1 MINSFLSLNL
11 TFFVVV
17 FVSTL
22 FLFVGIFYS
31 KKKVSLNTYL
41 VSNRNVGVFNL
52 SATLIASSLGAW
64 ILFGPPTAATWGGF
78 GSVIGYAL
86 GAAFP
91 MTALIFFGKKLRVLL
106 PKGKS
111 LTELVLKRFGKNL
124 FKLIFSLMIFY
135 LLIFLCAEVTAISK
149 LIYYISGL
157 DVWISATIILSFTLI
172 YVLFGG
178 LKATIRSDGIQ
189 FIAIILLFFYLIFSL
204 FFQNNNNLNLNIF
217 EENFIK
223 FDSKSLI
230 TSFQFGFVF
239 FIAVAAT
246 NLFHQGNWQRVY
258 AAKSEKI
265 LVKSLLISF
274 FIIFVIVLG
283 LGLTG
288 SISKLNGLKFNEDFA
303 FFSVI
308 LNKSDIFASLIVL
321 IFSLCLTIS
330 TVDTLLNSI
339 SSLTIVHS
347 KDFFNFKYLKDKK
360 LSNVILI
367 ILSILCL
374 VIALYQLSVLYL
386 FLLADLLC
394 CACVYIIFKGFYQK
408 KIYPNRSFILI
419 MIGLFSGLLFF
430 PSIDFSKSLLIG
442 VIFDINS
449 FNEIFTSSLLFWSF
463 LFAFILPMIF
473 DQLFESF
480 TGYKILSTKLFS
492 NKNKKNSSSKLFS

>member
-11 TFFVVV
+11 TFAVVL
-17 FVSTL
+17 FISTL

-31 KKKVSLNTYL
+31 RKKVSLNTYL
-41 VSNRNVGVFNL
+41 VSDRNEGVFSL

-86 GAAFP
+86 GTAFP
-91 MTALIFFGKKLRVLL
+91 MILLIFFGKKIRLLL

-111 LTELVLKRFGKNL
+111 LTEIVLKKFGKNL

-135 LLIFLCAEVTAISK
+135 LFIFLCAEVTAISK
-149 LIYYISGL
+149 LIYFISGL
-157 DVWISATIILSFTLI
+157 NIWISASIVLFFTLT

-178 LKATIRSDGIQ
+178 LKATIRSDRIQ
-189 FIAIILLFFYLIFSL
+189 FVIIVLLLLCLIFSV
-204 FFQNNNNLNLNIF
+204 FFQNNNNLNLNVF
-217 EENFIK
+217 QENFIK
-223 FDSKSLI
+223 SDSKSLI
-230 TSFQFGFVF
+230 SSFQFGFVF

-258 AAKSEKI
+258 AAKNEKI

-274 FIIFVIVLG
+274 FIIFLIVFFMG
-283 LGLTG
+283 VTG
-288 SISKLNGLKFNEDFA
+288 SISKLNGLKFSEDLA
-303 FFSVI
+303 FFSII
-308 LNKSDIFASLIVL
+308 LNKNDFLISLIVV

-347 KDFFNFKYLKDKK
+347 KNFFNLKNFKDKK

-367 ILSILCL
+367 LLSVFCL
-374 VIALYQLSVLYL
+374 IIALYQFSVLYL

-394 CACVYIIFKGFYQK
+394 CACVYVIFKGLYQN
-408 KIYPNRSFILI
+408 KIYPGRCLFLI
-419 MIGLFSGLLFF
+419 MSGLCLGLLFF
-430 PSIDFSKSLLIG
+430 PSTDFSKSLLVG
-442 VIFDINS
+442 FIFNKSI
-449 FNEIFTSSLLFWSF
+449 FNEIFTNSLLFWSF
-463 LFAFILPMIF
+463 LFAFITPLVADFFLIK
-473 DQLFESF
+473 S
-480 TGYKILSTKLFS
+480 S
-492 NKNKKNSSSKLFS
+492 NYL

>member
-11 TFFVVV
+11 AFSVVV
-17 FVSTL
+17 LVSIL
-22 FLFVGIFYS
+22 FSFIGIFYS
-31 KKKVSLNTYL
+31 RKKISLNTYL

-91 MTALIFFGKKLRVLL
+91 MIALIFFGKKLRVLL
-106 PKGKS
+106 PKGRS

-135 LLIFLCAEVTAISK
+135 LFIFLCAEVTAISK

-189 FIAIILLFFYLIFSL
+189 FIAIVLLFFYLIFSL

-223 FDSKSLI
+223 FDNKSLI

-274 FIIFVIVLG
+274 FIIFIIVLG

-288 SISKLNGLKFNEDFA
+288 SISKLNGLKFNEDLA
-303 FFSVI
+303 FFSII
-308 LNKSDIFASLIVL
+308 LNKSDIFVSLIVL

-347 KDFFNFKYLKDKK
+347 KDFFNFKYSKDKK

-367 ILSILCL
+367 LLSILCL

-394 CACVYIIFKGFYQK
+394 CACVYVIFKGFYQK
-408 KIYPNRSFILI
+408 KIYPNHSFILI
-419 MIGLFSGLLFF
+419 MTGLCLGLLFF
-430 PSIDFSKSLLIG
+430 PSMDFSKSLLIG
-442 VIFDINS
+442 VIFDKSN
-449 FNEIFTSSLLFWSF
+449 FNEIFTNSLLFWSF
-463 LFAFILPMIF
+463 LFATFSPMFF
-473 DQLFESF
+473 DII
-480 TGYKILSTKLFS
+480 YRRAK
-492 NKNKKNSSSKLFS
+492 

>member
-1 MINSFLSLNL
+1 MINNFLSLNL
-11 TFFVVV
+11 AFGVVV
-17 FVSTL
+17 LVSTL
-22 FLFVGIFYS
+22 FLFIGIFYS
-31 KKKVSLNTYL
+31 RKKVSLNTYL

-91 MTALIFFGKKLRVLL
+91 MIALIFFGKKLRVLL
-106 PKGKS
+106 PKGRS
-111 LTELVLKRFGKNL
+111 LTELVLKRFGKKL
-124 FKLIFSLMIFY
+124 FKLIFFLMIFY
-135 LLIFLCAEVTAISK
+135 LFIFLCAEVTAISK

-274 FIIFVIVLG
+274 FIIFIIVLG

-288 SISKLNGLKFNEDFA
+288 SISKLNDLKFNEDLA
-303 FFSVI
+303 FFSII
-308 LNKSDIFASLIVL
+308 LNKSDIFVSLIVL

-367 ILSILCL
+367 LLSILCL

-394 CACVYIIFKGFYQK
+394 CACVYVIFKGFYQK
-408 KIYPNRSFILI
+408 KIYPSQSFILI
-419 MIGLFSGLLFF
+419 MTGLSLGLLFF
-430 PSIDFSKSLLIG
+430 PSMDFSKSLLIG
-442 VIFDINS
+442 VIFDKSN
-449 FNEIFTSSLLFWSF
+449 FNEIFTNSLLFWSF
-463 LFAFILPMIF
+463 LFATFSPMFF
-473 DQLFESF
+473 DIIHRRV
-480 TGYKILSTKLFS
+480 K
-492 NKNKKNSSSKLFS
+492 

>member
-11 TFFVVV
+11 AFTVVV
-17 FVSTL
+17 FISTL
-22 FLFVGIFYS
+22 FLFIGIFYS
-31 KKKVSLNTYL
+31 RKKISLNTYL

-91 MTALIFFGKKLRVLL
+91 MIALIFFGKKLRVLL
-106 PKGKS
+106 PKGRS

-135 LLIFLCAEVTAISK
+135 LFIFLCAEVTAISK

-178 LKATIRSDGIQ
+178 LRATIRSDGIQ
-189 FIAIILLFFYLIFSL
+189 FIAIILLFFYLIFAL
-204 FFQNNNNLNLNIF
+204 FLQNNNNLNLNIF

-274 FIIFVIVLG
+274 FVIFVIVLG

-288 SISKLNGLKFNEDFA
+288 SISKLNGLKFNEDLA
-303 FFSVI
+303 FFSII
-308 LNKSDIFASLIVL
+308 LNKSDIFVSLIML

-367 ILSILCL
+367 LLSILCL
-374 VIALYQLSVLYL
+374 IIALYQLSVLYL

-394 CACVYIIFKGFYQK
+394 CACVYVIFKGFYQK
-408 KIYPNRSFILI
+408 KIYPSQSFILI
-419 MIGLFSGLLFF
+419 MIGLLLGLLFF

-442 VIFDINS
+442 VIFDKSN
-449 FNEIFTSSLLFWSF
+449 FNEIFTNSLLFWSF
-463 LFAFILPMIF
+463 LFATFSPIF
-473 DQLFESF
+473 FDII
-480 TGYKILSTKLFS
+480 YRRVK
-492 NKNKKNSSSKLFS
+492 

>member
-11 TFFVVV
+11 AFSVVGLI
-17 FVSTL
+17 STL
-22 FLFVGIFYS
+22 FLFIGIFYS
-31 KKKVSLNTYL
+31 RKKISLNTYL

-91 MTALIFFGKKLRVLL
+91 MIALIFFGKKLRVLL
-106 PKGKS
+106 PKGRS
-111 LTELVLKRFGKNL
+111 LTELVLKRFGKKL

-135 LLIFLCAEVTAISK
+135 LFIFLCAEVTAISK

-189 FIAIILLFFYLIFSL
+189 FIAIILLFFYLIFAL

-274 FIIFVIVLG
+274 FIIFIIVLG

-288 SISKLNGLKFNEDFA
+288 SISKLNGLKFNEDLA
-303 FFSVI
+303 FFSII
-308 LNKSDIFASLIVL
+308 LNKSDILISLIIL

-367 ILSILCL
+367 LLSILCL

-394 CACVYIIFKGFYQK
+394 CACVYVIFQGFYQK

-419 MIGLFSGLLFF
+419 MIGLFLGLLFF

-442 VIFDINS
+442 VIFDKSN
-449 FNEIFTSSLLFWSF
+449 FNEIFTNSLLFWSF
-463 LFAFILPMIF
+463 LFATFSPIF
-473 DQLFESF
+473 FDII
-480 TGYKILSTKLFS
+480 YRRVK
-492 NKNKKNSSSKLFS
+492 

>member
-1 MINSFLSLNL
+1 MIDSFLSLNL
-11 TFFVVV
+11 AFTVVV
-17 FVSTL
+17 FISSL
-22 FLFVGIFYS
+22 FLFIGIFYS
-31 KKKVSLNTYL
+31 RKKVSLNTYL
-41 VSNRNVGVFNL
+41 VSDRNEGVFSL

-86 GAAFP
+86 GTAFP
-91 MTALIFFGKKLRVLL
+91 MILLIFFGKKIRVLL

-111 LTELVLKRFGKNL
+111 LTELVLKKFGKNL

-135 LLIFLCAEVTAISK
+135 LFIFLCAEVTAISK

-157 DVWISATIILSFTLI
+157 NIWISASIILFFTLT

-189 FIAIILLFFYLIFSL
+189 FVVIILLFLYLIFSVFL
-204 FFQNNNNLNLNIF
+204 HNNSNLNLNIF
-217 EENFIK
+217 QNDFIK

-230 TSFQFGFVF
+230 SSFQFGFVF

-258 AAKSEKI
+258 AAKNDKI

-274 FIIFVIVLG
+274 FIIFFIVL
-283 LGLTG
+283 LMGLTG
-288 SISKLNGLKFNEDFA
+288 SVSKLNGLKFNEDLA
-303 FFSVI
+303 FFSII
-308 LNKSDIFASLIVL
+308 LNKNDIVISLIIL

-347 KDFFNFKYLKDKK
+347 KDFFNFKYLKDKR
-360 LSNVILI
+360 LSNLVLIL
-367 ILSILCL
+367 LSIICL
-374 VIALYQLSVLYL
+374 IIALYQFSVLYL

-394 CACVYIIFKGFYQK
+394 CACVYVIFKGLYQK
-408 KIYPNRSFILI
+408 KINSLRSIVLI

-430 PSIDFSKSLLIG
+430 PNIYFSQSLLVG
-442 VIFDINS
+442 FIFDKS
-449 FNEIFTSSLLFWSF
+449 FFSLIFVNSLLFWSF
-463 LFAFILPMIF
+463 LCAFLLPLISDMFVETYKKIF
-473 DQLFESF
+473 
-480 TGYKILSTKLFS
+480 
-492 NKNKKNSSSKLFS
+492 NN

>member
-1 MINSFLSLNL
+1 MINSFLSTNL
-11 TFFVVV
+11 AFVVV
-17 FVSTL
+17 VFISTL

-31 KKKVSLNTYL
+31 RKKISLNTYL
-41 VSNRNVGVFNL
+41 VSNRNVGAFNL

-91 MTALIFFGKKLRVLL
+91 MIALIFFGKKLRALL
-106 PKGKS
+106 PKGRS
-111 LTELVLKRFGKNL
+111 LTELVLKRFGKKL

-135 LLIFLCAEVTAISK
+135 LFIFLCAEITAISK

-204 FFQNNNNLNLNIF
+204 FFQNNNNLNFNIF

-274 FIIFVIVLG
+274 FVIFVIVLG

-288 SISKLNGLKFNEDFA
+288 SISKLNGLKFNEDLA
-303 FFSVI
+303 FFSII
-308 LNKSDIFASLIVL
+308 LNKSDTFVSLIVL

-367 ILSILCL
+367 LLSILCL

-394 CACVYIIFKGFYQK
+394 CACVYVIFKGFYQK
-408 KIYPNRSFILI
+408 KIYPSQSFILI
-419 MIGLFSGLLFF
+419 MIGLFLGLLFF
-430 PSIDFSKSLLIG
+430 PSLDFSKSLLIG
-442 VIFDINS
+442 VIFDKSN
-449 FNEIFTSSLLFWSF
+449 FNEIFTNSLLFWSF
-463 LFAFILPMIF
+463 LFATFSPMFF
-473 DQLFESF
+473 D
-480 TGYKILSTKLFS
+480 TIYRRIK
-492 NKNKKNSSSKLFS
+492 

>member
-11 TFFVVV
+11 AFIVVV
-17 FVSTL
+17 FISIL

-41 VSNRNVGVFNL
+41 VADRNEGVFNL

-91 MTALIFFGKKLRVLL
+91 MIALIFFGKKLRVLL
-106 PKGKS
+106 PKGRS
-111 LTELVLKRFGKNL
+111 LTELVLKRFGKKL
-124 FKLIFSLMIFY
+124 FKLIFFLMIFY
-135 LLIFLCAEVTAISK
+135 LFIFLCAEVTAISK

-189 FIAIILLFFYLIFSL
+189 IIAIILLFFYLIFAI

-223 FDSKSLI
+223 FDRKSLI

-246 NLFHQGNWQRVY
+246 NLFHQGNWHRVY

-288 SISKLNGLKFNEDFA
+288 SISKLNGLKFNEDLA
-303 FFSVI
+303 FFSII
-308 LNKSDIFASLIVL
+308 LNKSDIFVSLIVL

-347 KDFFNFKYLKDKK
+347 KDFFNFKYFKDKK
-360 LSNVILI
+360 LSHVILI

-374 VIALYQLSVLYL
+374 IIALYQLSVLYL

-394 CACVYIIFKGFYQK
+394 CACVYVIFKGFYQK
-408 KIYPNRSFILI
+408 KIYPNRSLILI
-419 MIGLFSGLLFF
+419 MIGLFLGLLFF

-442 VIFDINS
+442 VIFNKS
-449 FNEIFTSSLLFWSF
+449 NFNEIFTNSLLFWSF
-463 LFAFILPMIF
+463 LFATFSPMFF
-473 DQLFESF
+473 DII
-480 TGYKILSTKLFS
+480 YRRIK
-492 NKNKKNSSSKLFS
+492 

>member
-11 TFFVVV
+11 AFTVVV
-17 FVSTL
+17 FISTL
-22 FLFVGIFYS
+22 FLFIGIFYS
-31 KKKVSLNTYL
+31 RKKVSLNTYL
-41 VSNRNVGVFNL
+41 VSDRNEGVFSL

-86 GAAFP
+86 RNCFSNDFAN
-91 MTALIFFGKKLRVLL
+91 IFWKKIRVLL

-111 LTELVLKRFGKNL
+111 LTELVLKKFGKNL

-135 LLIFLCAEVTAISK
+135 LFIFLCAEVTAISK

-157 DVWISATIILSFTLI
+157 NIWISASIILFFTLT

-189 FIAIILLFFYLIFSL
+189 FVVIVLLFLYLIFSVFL
-204 FFQNNNNLNLNIF
+204 QNNNNLNLNIF
-217 EENFIK
+217 HDDFIK

-230 TSFQFGFVF
+230 SSFQFGFVF

-258 AAKSEKI
+258 AAKNHKI

-274 FIIFVIVLG
+274 FIIFFIVL
-283 LGLTG
+283 LMGLTG
-288 SISKLNGLKFNEDFA
+288 SISKLNGLKFNEDLA
-303 FFSVI
+303 FFSII
-308 LNKSDIFASLIVL
+308 LNKNDILISLIVL

-347 KDFFNFKYLKDKK
+347 KDFFNFKYLKDKR
-360 LSNVILI
+360 LSNIILI
-367 ILSILCL
+367 LLSIICL
-374 VIALYQLSVLYL
+374 IIALYQFSVLYL

-394 CACVYIIFKGFYQK
+394 CSCVYVIFKGLYQN
-408 KIYPNRSFILI
+408 KIYPFRSLVLI
-419 MIGLFSGLLFF
+419 MIGLCLGLLFF
-430 PSIDFSKSLLIG
+430 PSTDFSKSLLVG
-442 VIFDINS
+442 VIFNKSI
-449 FNEIFTSSLLFWSF
+449 FNEIFTNSLLILVFLICNFFAGSF
-463 LFAFILPMIF
+463 
-473 DQLFESF
+473 
-480 TGYKILSTKLFS
+480 
-492 NKNKKNSSSKLFS
+492 